1 MFELTGKLLEHL
13 RINVGDIIKT
23 VKTLFAHGLEKSTYQ
38 RFFDETVKEFS
49 TEEIA
54 ELKNFMLRRADR
66 LIVNWNRDFR
76 ILARK
81 ITTAMSL
88 GELREIKNE
97 FVKLGVD
104 IF

>member
-1 MFELTGKLLEHL
+1 MLELLE
-13 RINVGDIIKT
+13 INVGNIIKT
-23 VKTLFAHGLEKSTYQ
+23 VKRLFAHGLSKNTYQ
-38 RFFDETVKEFS
+38 RFFDENVKEFS
-49 TEEIA
+49 ADEIEET
-54 ELKNFMLRRADR
+54 KKYMLRRADH
-66 LIVNWNRDFR
+66 LIINWNQDFR

-88 GELREIKNE
+88 GELREIKNG